1 MALTGLNIQSVTEA
15 IGVLSSGHN
24 ELASLDWQRLG
35 VTNHIAEETG
45 GRMPVTVESE
55 SLRIVARHSHGCVTD
70 RLNLDK
76 GELLLRLPCTDT
88 QTVQILRQPQADMT
102 MSIDARNASHNV
114 LDGVADVFKVAQ
126 NMSTVRTFTFA
137 TPTDLHAFEAAIT
150 GFTVRYDGLA
160 SSLAISRRMM
170 VVPIYHKW
178 AASDVR
184 IQIVANAQNTVI
196 QLLAFMEDFAH
207 AEALCF
213 QVKTTDVFETIKG
226 DGKNKKWAIKMV
238 DAKFTL
244 PPIQGKD
251 EQFSPE
257 EKAKR
262 RFVNLE
268 SLEYAQEH
276 DDITVGFETQEGM
289 LQLFSTDGFRCH
301 VLESRELTNIVYS
314 SRHFWKSAA
323 GSCYG
328 QSLHVKATHISMKY
342 KPRFA
347 SLSSCCFRQYL
358 LGSAFSNKEGRNI
371 GI

>member
-1 MALTGLNIQSVTEA
+1 LNIQSVSEA

-35 VTNHIAEETG
+35 VTNHFVEEAG
-45 GRMPVTVESE
+45 GRMPDTVESE

-76 GELLLRLPCTDT
+76 GELLMRLPCTDT
-88 QTVQILRQPQADMT
+88 QTVQILRQPQTDMT
-102 MSIDARNASHNV
+102 MSIDARNAPHNV
-114 LDGVADVFKVAQ
+114 LDGVADVFKVVQ
-126 NMSTVRTFTFA
+126 NMTTVRTFKFA
-137 TPTDLHAFEAAIT
+137 TPNDLHAFQTAIT

-160 SSLAISRRMM
+160 STLAISRRMM

-178 AASDVR
+178 AATNVR

-196 QLLAFMEDFAH
+196 KLLAFMEDFAH

-226 DGKNKKWAIKMV
+226 DGKHKKWAIKMV

-244 PPIQGKD
+244 PTSQGKD

-257 EKAKR
+257 EKAAR

-268 SLEYAQEH
+268 GLDYAQEH
-276 DDITVGFETQEGM
+276 DDITVGFESQEARDDFAKA
-289 LQLFSTDGFRCH
+289 LP
-301 VLESRELTNIVYS
+301 
-314 SRHFWKSAA
+314 AA
-323 GSCYG
+323 ATG
-328 QSLHVKATHISMKY
+328 KAFTFMRRI
-342 KPRFA
+342 
-347 SLSSCCFRQYL
+347 
-358 LGSAFSNKEGRNI
+358 
-371 GI
+371 